1 MLTFEYI
8 KACMRGE
15 VANPDPTFTAED
27 YRAVNFL
34 TFACIKASIL
44 GEVAN
49 PDLTLLDEAYRARY
63 YPLADVDSEFT
74 LADVITE
81 AQNRGFTMDDLE
93 EMSIQLGY

>member
-1 MLTFEYI
+1 MTYRPFASLDNYMLTFEYI

-15 VANPDPTFTAED
+15 ED
-27 YRAVNFL
+27 NRRRDY
-34 TFACIKASIL
+34 TII
-44 GEVAN
+44 GEN
-49 PDLTLLDEAYRARY
+49 YRARY